1 MSGRLVGFI
10 LLLATLVSG
19 PARAQSAAEIS
30 ASRDWRW
37 EVSVYMLGAG
47 MDGKIGAGPLVAD
60 VDQSFSDILENLEFG
75 SMARARATHGA
86 WSFGTDII
94 YMGLGFSSDQPN
106 VDVDVDQWAVELN
119 IGYQL
124 APIFMSLIGVRY
136 NQLSTAIE
144 LETFGRATSGKVD
157 WWDPIIGG
165 ILTLP
170 IGERWKFQFHAD
182 IGGFGVGSSS
192 DLAWQ
197 IETLFNWFITP
208 KTSLMM
214 GYRYVSTDYD
224 HSGFVYDVVS
234 QGPQLGIT
242 MRF

>member
-1 MSGRLVGFI
+1 MSGRFVVFF
-10 LLLATLVSG
+10 LLLAG
-19 PARAQSAAEIS
+19 PFCGSAQAQSADVGASRAWKWEIS
-30 ASRDWRW
+30 A
-37 EVSVYMLGAG
+37 YMLGAG
-47 MDGKIGAGPLVAD
+47 MDGKVGVEPFIAD
-60 VDQSFSDILENLEFG
+60 VDESFGDIFSNLEFG
-75 SMARARATHGA
+75 FMGRARAARGP

-94 YMGLGFSSDQPN
+94 YMGLGGDSDQPN
-106 VDVDVDQWAVELN
+106 ADVEVDQWAVELN
-119 IGYQL
+119 MGYQL
-124 APIFMSLIGVRY
+124 APIFMSLIGARY
-136 NQLSTAIE
+136 NQLSSSIDFQTI
-144 LETFGRATSGKVD
+144 GRSRSGKVD

-170 IGERWKFQFHAD
+170 IGERWNFQFHAD
-182 IGGFGVGSSS
+182 IGGFGIGSSS

-197 IETLFNWFITP
+197 IETLFNWFFTP